1 MPFYI
6 VEREREWERQFE
18 QETLELSE
26 AIKTTNTAF
35 IFWFLSEVN
44 SYFTFQY
51 PPTTIG
57 TVSITTCTGSG
68 VFMCIFPPVEL
79 PPVSPLQRYISGDK
93 LLFSGSLLHVFEEEI
108 FICSGKTKIFC

>member
-35 IFWFLSEVN
+35 IFWFLSGK
-44 SYFTFQY
+44 SKL
-51 PPTTIG
+51 
-57 TVSITTCTGSG
+57 
-68 VFMCIFPPVEL
+68 IFYI
-79 PPVSPLQRYISGDK
+79 PVSSNNYWDSQYNYLHWEWGIYVHFPHRHPATCLTTAEIHFWGQIALQW
-93 LLFSGSLLHVFEEEI
+93 
-108 FICSGKTKIFC
+108 